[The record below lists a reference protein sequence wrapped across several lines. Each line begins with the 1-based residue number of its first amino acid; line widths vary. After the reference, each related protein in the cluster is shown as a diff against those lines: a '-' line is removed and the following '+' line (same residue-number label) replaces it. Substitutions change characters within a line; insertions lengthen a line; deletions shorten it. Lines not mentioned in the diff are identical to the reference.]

1 MVCAA
6 PGPFRRRGAIARF
19 TSPRDRLMPSRSTS
33 KTRRANDADKRRE
46 RWKAGETLI
55 RPDEKPVVLV
65 VDDDP
70 DARTIFS
77 VYLRATGCEVFTAND
92 GRTAVEKAIDLL
104 PDLIVMDLLMPRVDG
119 WEAIRRL
126 RESSWTRRIPIICV
140 SAVPVS
146 RETAFEAGCD
156 AYLTKPC
163 EPQVLW
169 AQIRAILKLPEA
181 GPAFT

>member
-1 MVCAA
+1 MVNRADSKS
-6 PGPFRRRGAIARF
+6 RRSA
-19 TSPRDRLMPSRSTS
+19 DS
-33 KTRRANDADKRRE
+33 KERRE
-46 RWKAGETLI
+46 RPNAEPPI
-55 RPDEKPVVLV
+55 VRPEKPVVLV

-77 VYLRATGCEVFTAND
+77 IYLRAMGCEVFTGND
-92 GRTAVEKAIDLL
+92 GRAAVDKAIDLL
-104 PDLIVMDLLMPRVDG
+104 PDLIVMDLAMPRVDG
-119 WEAIRRL
+119 WEAIRRI
-126 RESSWTRRIPIICV
+126 RESSWTRQIPIIAV

-146 RETAFEAGCD
+146 RETAFDVGCD

-169 AQIRAILKLPEA
+169 AQIRAVLKLPQG